1 MATKWKN
8 MITKA
13 LTAKWKN
20 VSPKKACIWIGV
32 FVLAA
37 MDMMFLSR
45 RFYAYNRWD
54 AWFWM
59 GGGEKY
65 DSYGGRICFVAA
77 VVFAILAILAIRSV
91 RKEHKFDKMVKA
103 HAVDRIKTEVLAII
117 LIACLWQYIYWI
129 KISGYELWGS
139 GAKLR
144 SIESIFR
151 MLFITSFVNIVF
163 LGNCLLLWRK
173 YQLGIFRETTLV
185 LHVMRTY
192 KENTPLVKRLW
203 RRRRASLLVATAAAI
218 FGMTIGIYIEAYE
231 RMEEET
237 FLLLVVVIFLYV
249 IAMKNIC
256 SFKRSAQVN
265 ILVSHIYAMAQG
277 EDLSMQKPMNPKA
290 LLYGADMELRNI
302 EAAIRESARQ
312 QMQAER
318 LKMDLITNVS
328 HDLKT
333 PLTSMVAYTDLLK
346 KEELSPEAMDY
357 VEAISAKQQHLK
369 DMIQSVFELSKS
381 TSGVEELHMEHLD
394 MKRLV
399 EQMLGDMEEQIQAS
413 THVIRT
419 RYEGGQFP
427 FVADNSKM
435 YRVMQNL
442 LENALKY
449 SLEGTRIHIELSQ
462 TEDGQV
468 RLEMKNIASY
478 EMEFRGEEMLERFA
492 RADQARTAGGGHGLG
507 LAITDSY
514 IRNMGGQIRLEVDG
528 DMFKAIVSFR
538 MEQEAGLARR

>member
-1 MATKWKN
+1 

-13 LTAKWKN
+13 LAAKWKN
-20 VSPKKACIWIGV
+20 ASPKKACIWIGV

-37 MDMMFLSR
+37 MDMLFLSR

-59 GGGEKY
+59 GGGKKY

-103 HAVDRIKTEVLAII
+103 HAIDRIKTEVLAII
-117 LIACLWQYIYWI
+117 LIACLWQYFFWI
-129 KISGYELWGS
+129 KVSGYEPYKLWGEETT
-139 GAKLR
+139 LR
-144 SIESIFR
+144 SMESILR
-151 MLFITSFVNIVF
+151 VLFITSLVNIVF
-163 LGNCLLLWRK
+163 LGNCLLLWRR
-173 YQLGIFRETTLV
+173 YQLGIFKETTLV
-185 LHVMRTY
+185 LHMINKY

-203 RRRRASLLVATAAAI
+203 RRRRASLLMATAAAI
-218 FGMTIGIYIEAYE
+218 FGMGIGIYLAVDGW
-231 RMEEET
+231 MEEET
-237 FLLLVVVIFLYV
+237 FLLLVVVMVLYI

-277 EDLSMQKPMNPKA
+277 EDLSMQKPMDPKA

-346 KEELSPEAMDY
+346 KEKLSPEAMDY

-419 RYEGGQFP
+419 RYDGGQFP

-528 DMFKAIVSFR
+528 DMFKAIVFFR
-538 MEQEAGLARR
+538 MEQEPDLARR

>member
-1 MATKWKN
+1 MA
-8 MITKA
+8 
-13 LTAKWKN
+13 
-20 VSPKKACIWIGV
+20 
-32 FVLAA
+32 AA
-37 MDMMFLSR
+37 
-45 RFYAYNRWD
+45 
-54 AWFWM
+54 
-59 GGGEKY
+59 
-65 DSYGGRICFVAA
+65 
-77 VVFAILAILAIRSV
+77 VFAIMAIVAITSF
-91 RKEHKFDKMVKA
+91 RKEHKFGETVKA
-103 HAVDRIKTEVLAII
+103 HAIDKIKTELIIII
-117 LIACLWQYIYWI
+117 LIVCMVQYSRWI
-129 KISGYELWGS
+129 NITGLYLWGVEA
-139 GAKLR
+139 GLR
-144 SIESIFR
+144 SIESILR
-151 MLFITSFVNIVF
+151 TLFILSLVNIVF

-173 YQLGIFRETTLV
+173 YRLGILGKTTLIISAI
-185 LHVMRTY
+185 RYY
-192 KENTPLVKRLW
+192 KKSTPLEKRLLK
-203 RRRRASLLVATAAAI
+203 RRRASVLTVTAAVILAMAMVI
-218 FGMTIGIYIEAYE
+218 HMASYGG
-231 RMEEET
+231 MEEESVVLVVS
-237 FLLLVVVIFLYV
+237 LLLIYVIFV
-249 IAMKNIC
+249 RNVC
-256 SFKRSAQVN
+256 SVKRN
-265 ILVSHIYAMAQG
+265 GETGILVSHIHAMAQG
-277 EDLSMQKPMNPKA
+277 EDLSMQKPMPPKA
-290 LLYGADMELRNI
+290 LLYEADKELQNI
-302 EAAIRESARQ
+302 AAAIRESARQ

-346 KEELSPEAMDY
+346 KEELSPEAKDY

-381 TSGVEELHMEHLD
+381 TSGVEELHMERLD

-419 RYEGGQFP
+419 RYEGEHFA

-449 SLEGTRIHIELSQ
+449 SMEGTRIYIELSQ
-462 TEDGQV
+462 TENGQV

-514 IRNMGGQIRLEVDG
+514 VRNMGGSIRLEVDG
-528 DMFKAIVSFR
+528 DMFKVIILFR
-538 MEQEAGLARR
+538 IEQEPGLARR